1 MKRNGLTN
9 RITTNISRKRVPVS
23 NEQLTWY
30 FDNIERDLI
39 LSQESP
45 SVIWMCKILILPAK
59 KIPFS
64 VVKVRQLVMIC
75 LLMRMRMM
83 RKPCIL
89 TISIWVILQWSTD
102 PFRIFLTG
110 VWQNARTNTVW
121 CAMVCDVYFTFSK
134 IL

>member
-23 NEQLTWY
+23 KEQLTRY

-59 KIPFS
+59 IPFA

-83 RKPCIL
+83 R
-89 TISIWVILQWSTD
+89 
-102 PFRIFLTG
+102 
-110 VWQNARTNTVW
+110 NHA
-121 CAMVCDVYFTFSK
+121 Y
-134 IL
+134 

>member
-23 NEQLTWY
+23 KEQLTWY
-30 FDNIERDLI
+30 FENIERDLI

-45 SVIWMCKILILPAK
+45 SVIWMCKILMILPAK
-59 KIPFS
+59 IPFA

-89 TISIWVILQWSTD
+89 TISMWVILQWSTD
-102 PFRIFLTG
+102 PFWIYLTG

-121 CAMVCDVYFTFSK
+121 RAMVCDSF
-134 IL
+134 I